1 MYWTYRDRTS
11 SDNLDGFVVGAGYI
25 GFVDGKKMLF
35 PTEGEY
41 KRYILEREE
50 K

>member
-1 MYWTYRDRTS
+1 MYSICLDRTS
-11 SDNLDGFVVGAGYI
+11 SDNLKGYSVPAGYI

-35 PTEGEY
+35 PTEDEY
-41 KRYILEREE
+41 RSYILEREE